1 MNKYSKDC
9 KWCSE
14 IFTSKQ
20 SKYRHE
26 KNCKQN
32 PDVDK
37 LQCNGCG
44 KKASRKDSLN
54 RHKLKCKGA
63 KELTC
68 EICKAKG
75 IQKEFTRPF
84 HLKQHLKT
92 HNKSCHRC
100 DFCSKTFKRI
110 DHYNQNK
117 SENCFNIDECDTGEY
132 SMVIINSGAT
142 RVAGARGQVF
152 QNKSIFLRRT
162 MEDH

>member
-9 KWCSE
+9 KRCSE

-68 EICKAKG
+68 EICNAKG
-75 IQKEFTRPF
+75 MQK
-84 HLKQHLKT
+84 
-92 HNKSCHRC
+92 
-100 DFCSKTFKRI
+100 
-110 DHYNQNK
+110 
-117 SENCFNIDECDTGEY
+117 
-132 SMVIINSGAT
+132 
-142 RVAGARGQVF
+142 
-152 QNKSIFLRRT
+152 
-162 MEDH
+162 

>member
-20 SKYRHE
+20 SKYLHE

-54 RHKLKCKGA
+54 RH
-63 KELTC
+63 
-68 EICKAKG
+68 
-75 IQKEFTRPF
+75 
-84 HLKQHLKT
+84 H
-92 HNKSCHRC
+92 
-100 DFCSKTFKRI
+100 
-110 DHYNQNK
+110 
-117 SENCFNIDECDTGEY
+117 TGEY
-132 SMVIINSGAT
+132 SMVILNSGAT